1 MKRLLIAGVL
11 SLAALLWWAWSQFAA
26 IADRIG

>member
-11 SLAALLWWAWSQFAA
+11 ALAGLLWWARSQIAA
-26 IADRIG
+26 IADRVG